1 MGSTPTPGTSFSLN
15 DKRYGSRYSGAL
27 TSPFDLRLTVGH
39 AEAHAQHAGMF
50 LEAVR
55 QRLRMRGSPE
65 LGHTYLQGIQRQADF
80 LSDRFVSFASLRR
93 RASGFAQRIQAAVA
107 ALALGSS

>member
-1 MGSTPTPGTSFSLN
+1 MGAGIQAPLRAPSTCVSSSDLQRRTRGTRN
-15 DKRYGSRYSGAL
+15 AL
-27 TSPFDLRLTVGH
+27 DV
-39 AEAHAQHAGMF
+39 A
-50 LEAVR
+50 R
-55 QRLRMRGSPE
+55 QGLRMRVNPE
-65 LGHTYLQGIQRQADF
+65 MGDSYLQGIQRQADF

>member
-1 MGSTPTPGTSFSLN
+1 MGAGIQAPLRP
-15 DKRYGSRYSGAL
+15 YE
-27 TSPFDLRLTVGH
+27 PLRLESHRRTCRG
-39 AEAHAQHAGMF
+39 ARAAHGMS
-50 LEAVR
+50 LDVAR
-55 QRLRMRGSPE
+55 QGLRMRVNPE
-65 LGHTYLQGIQRQADF
+65 MGDSYLQGIQRQADF